1 MNKKKK
7 DTWIS
12 YMFMAVGILGLFGA
26 IFYDTIPQCIILI
39 LVSVFTFWC
48 SYIIK
53 NEGIEDI
60 ESK

>member
-1 MNKKKK
+1 
-7 DTWIS
+7 
-12 YMFMAVGILGLFGA
+12 MFMAVGILGLFGA